1 MDDLMSGERPAFG
14 GGGIKELF
22 RTLGAILG
30 LAMILFGGY
39 WSLKLFFTIMRILE
53 APENLKPLL
62 NAWGALL
69 NLKTFQIAT
78 AQGTVNVDLQWI
90 AVSFLGGGAFL
101 LISIAIR
108 LVKAGTGLL
117 AAMVMDIESL
127 KKIIS
132 KTITANMN
140 KSGLGQG
147 SGTQAL

>member
-1 MDDLMSGERPAFG
+1 MTVWTLSDLHLAFG
-14 GGGIKELF
+14 VPGKTME
-22 RTLGAILG
+22 A
-30 LAMILFGGY
+30 FGPAWKNYAHRIEGH
-39 WSLKLFFTIMRILE
+39 WKKLV
-53 APENLKPLL
+53 APEDLVLIPGDISWAMHLEEAVIDLK
-62 NAWGALL
+62 
-69 NLKTFQIAT
+69 
-78 AQGTVNVDLQWI
+78 WI